1 MSEIIKD
8 IEDVKTIIAKYEWLK
23 EKADKLIIDH
33 LYIDEIN
40 DVNFEAD
47 KLVISYTRYYKGAY
61 EMDEDV
67 VPIGW
72 LFLSDDDLTNAKIKM
87 IDDKKKILEE
97 QRRLSEAIRLQAQEK
112 KDREEY
118 ARLKAKFEG

>member
-8 IEDVKTIIAKYEWLK
+8 IEDVKNIIAKYEWLK
-23 EKADKLIIDH
+23 EQAERLIIDH
-33 LYIDEIN
+33 LYIDEIT

-47 KLVISYTRYYKGAY
+47 KLVISYTRYFKGSY
-61 EMDEDV
+61 ERDEDE
-67 VPIGW
+67 VPIEW
-72 LFLSDDDLTNAKIKM
+72 LFLSDDDLSKAKIKM
-87 IDDKKKILEE
+87 IDEKKRIMEE

-118 ARLKAKFEG
+118 ARLKAKFER

>member
-8 IEDVKTIIAKYEWLK
+8 IEDVKIIIAKYEWLK

-33 LYIDEIN
+33 LYVDEIN

-61 EMDEDV
+61 ERDEDV

-87 IDDKKKILEE
+87 IDDKKKIVEE

>member
-47 KLVISYTRYYKGAY
+47 KLVISYTRYYKGCY
-61 EMDEDV
+61 ERDEDV

-87 IDDKKKILEE
+87 IDEKKRIVEE

>member
-8 IEDVKTIIAKYEWLK
+8 IEDVKNIIAKYEWLK

-33 LYIDEIN
+33 QYVDEID

-47 KLVISYTRYYKGAY
+47 KLIISFTRYYKGCY
-61 EMDEDV
+61 ERDEDV
-67 VPIGW
+67 VPIEW
-72 LFLSDDDLTNAKIKM
+72 LFLSDDDLRNAKTKI
-87 IDDKKKILEE
+87 IDERREIAEE
-97 QRRLSEAIRLQAQEK
+97 QRRFKEALKLKAQEQ